1 MGEKIRKNK
10 TKHVVWLPCTEPAS
24 SRERPGE
31 KCTVLTGN
39 LGLVLPSGPG
49 SRRVLVNQHCPGHP
63 RQSKDRTVS
72 ESRKPIT
79 LSASCPGISQG
90 LQTNLKPYG
99 WSPELIHRKES
110 KCPPPEF
117 THRGSPGAASGGPSG
132 GGQRSMNT
140 GCWSSAWKPFTAKI
154 TADFRSYGLFSW

>member
-1 MGEKIRKNK
+1 M
-10 TKHVVWLPCTEPAS
+10 
-24 SRERPGE
+24 
-31 KCTVLTGN
+31 LTGN

-90 LQTNLKPYG
+90 LPNKPETLRVKPRAY
-99 WSPELIHRKES
+99 SPEGKQMSPTGVH
-110 KCPPPEF
+110 PPGF
-117 THRGSPGAASGGPSG
+117 TRGSVRRTLGWGPKVNEYRLLVLSMETVHCQDHSGL
-132 GGQRSMNT
+132 QKLRSFFLV
-140 GCWSSAWKPFTAKI
+140 K
-154 TADFRSYGLFSW
+154 L